1 MMKHLLIYIL
11 VVSSWCTMSA
21 QTIYEDFEDGSA
33 KISWATFNGM
43 VYEGPFANPD
53 KDAVNGSD
61 FVGKFTNDGVS
72 DFCFGLGTIAS
83 PADLSTNNLMKIKI
97 WAPFAPTRALFK
109 FEGGGAAIEQFI
121 DITEAEKWV
130 EYSVDFS
137 KAAGTA
143 HTKILLAFHPFTT
156 PVAGTF
162 YFDDIR
168 GLEAKDV
175 FETFETGNE
184 MGWTAFDGT
193 LEAPID
199 NPAPNRVNS
208 TPKVGKYTKSG
219 AHAYSLLLAER
230 STPFDMSVLNQ
241 FKLHIHAS
249 APTQVLLKLEG
260 DGPAVEK
267 FANIGVVNAWQEY
280 TFDFSDVA
288 AAKYLKKAI
297 LFFDPGVETSADIYH
312 FDNFYAVSKGEC
324 AGATVIDGM
333 LDDFECNRN
342 ATYVNGWDSLT
353 VITNPG
359 PDAVNGSTK
368 VGKFVDQLS
377 EPWNGLLWEYQNP
390 VNLETKNQFNIKI
403 WSPKATR
410 VLAKLE
416 GGASAPSEVWI
427 DITETNKWVQY
438 TADFSSQALAS
449 HKKMILF
456 FNAGNDPEVGDVYYI
471 DDLSWGEKTVEDIEN
486 FENGAVLP
494 WEPLDQQELIHG
506 KFAVIDNP
514 DASGVNASSKVGKYT
529 KGVSAFSTLAAVAPG
544 LIDISSKP
552 QFNLDVWAPAGSKS
566 VIMQL
571 ESATSGN
578 KEVEREVKTPGAWET
593 LSFDFT
599 NFQNITDWAS
609 LKLIF
614 NPTVA
619 EEGAMFF
626 FDNLRQGV
634 ATVDP
639 CEGTVAIN
647 NIIDDFECQ
656 RNKEYGAGA
665 ELISVVNNPKL
676 TAANSSVK
684 VGLYKDQPGQ
694 PWSALCANFP
704 DGIDLSV
711 FNQLEL
717 QVLSTA
723 VVPVLLKLEG
733 GSSPAKEIFTE
744 IKTANDWNN
753 ITADFSTEAG
763 NDHKR
768 VCFFFNAGV
777 ETTTIDDYYIDN
789 VRLAHAP
796 YDGCVMNFDD
806 PAFTSLTWRYFPND
820 NSGDF
825 EMVDNPIKAGINTSN
840 KVGKAVEKATG
851 EQPWQGM
858 FTDLESY
865 MTFDKNLQIKMK
877 VLSPKVGAI
886 TLKVERP
893 LVEGFPGGSGDNTVT
908 NTKAGEWEELTFDF
922 ATSPT
927 PIDPAGKYARITLIW
942 DIVNVPTEDV
952 IYYFDDIRLDGGDCG
967 QESSVFDPLKLE
979 QLSVSPNPVT
989 DILRIDNAEALMST
1003 DIINVF
1009 GQRIAK
1015 VYNNQNNQQFLD
1027 VSNLP
1032 AGTYIILGYNDKQQ
1046 AVAQSRFV
1054 KM

>member
-1 MMKHLLIYIL
+1 MMLG
-11 VVSSWCTMSA
+11 SWCTLSA

-33 KISWATFNGM
+33 KIVWAANNGL
-43 VYEGPFANPD
+43 VYEGPVANPA
-53 KDAVNGSD
+53 KDAGNNSD
-61 FVGKFTNDGVS
+61 FVGKFSNDGVS
-72 DFCFGLGTIAS
+72 DFCFGLGTMSA
-83 PADLSTNNLMKIKI
+83 PADLSEKSLMKIKI
-97 WAPFAPTRALFK
+97 WAPFAPTRALLK
-109 FEGGGAAIEQFI
+109 FEGGGTPIEKFI

-130 EYSVDFS
+130 EYSVDFTA
-137 KAAGTA
+137 AAGTA
-143 HTKILLAFHPFTT
+143 HTKVLLAFHPFTT
-156 PVAGTF
+156 PSASTF

-168 GLEAKDV
+168 GFDTFEL

-184 MGWTAFDGT
+184 MGWNALDGT

-199 NPAPNRVNS
+199 NPAPNSVNN
-208 TPKVGKYTKSG
+208 TLKVGKYTKSG

-230 STPFDMSVLNQ
+230 SVPFDLSVLNQ
-241 FKLHIHAS
+241 FKLHIHANE
-249 APTQVLLKLEG
+249 PTQVLLKLEG

-267 FANIGVVNAWQEY
+267 FANIGLVNAWQEY
-280 TFDFSDVA
+280 NFDFSDVSDY
-288 AAKYLKKAI
+288 KHLRKVV
-297 LFFDPGVETSADIYH
+297 LFFDPGVETSAGVYH
-312 FDNFYAVSKGEC
+312 FDNFYAVPQGEC
-324 AGATVIDGM
+324 AGATVIEGM
-333 LDDFECNRN
+333 IDDFECNRN

-353 VITNPG
+353 VIPNPG
-359 PDAVNGSTK
+359 PGAVNSSAK

-377 EPWNGLLWEYQNP
+377 EPWNGLLWDYQNP
-390 VNLETKNQFNIKI
+390 INLENLNQLNIKI

-410 VLAKLE
+410 VLAKME
-416 GGASAPSEVWI
+416 GGASSPSEVWI
-427 DITETNKWVQY
+427 DIVETNKWVQY
-438 TADFSSQALAS
+438 SVDFSSQALAS
-449 HKKMILF
+449 HKKVILF

-471 DDLSWGEKTVEDIEN
+471 DDLSWGEKTIADIEN

-514 DASGVNASSKVGKYT
+514 DATGVNTSSKVGEYK
-529 KGVSAFSTLAAVAPG
+529 KGISAFSTLAAVAPG
-544 LIDISSKP
+544 LIDITTQP
-552 QFNLDVWAPAGSKS
+552 QFNLDVWSPVGSNS

-578 KEVEREVKTPGAWET
+578 KDVERELKTPGSWET
-593 LSFDFT
+593 LSFDFSD
-599 NFQNITDWAS
+599 FQNIADWAS

-614 NPTVA
+614 NPSVV
-619 EEGAMFF
+619 EEGATFY
-626 FDNLRQGV
+626 FDNLRQGDS
-634 ATVDP
+634 TVDP
-639 CEGTVAIN
+639 CEGVLAIA

-656 RNKEYGAGA
+656 RNKEYGAGS

-676 TAANSSVK
+676 TATNSSVK
-684 VGLYKDQPGQ
+684 VGLYEDQPGQ

-711 FNQLEL
+711 FNQLEM

-744 IKTANDWNN
+744 IKTANDWYN
-753 ITADFSTEAG
+753 ISADFSSEAA

-777 ETTTIDDYYIDN
+777 ETTTVDDYYLDN
-789 VRLAHAP
+789 VRLSHAP
-796 YDGCVMNFDD
+796 YDGCVMNFDN
-806 PAFTSLTWRYFPND
+806 PAFTSLDWRYFPAD
-820 NSGDF
+820 NSGGFD
-825 EMVDNPIKAGINTSN
+825 MVDNPLKGGINTSE
-840 KVGKAVEKATG
+840 KVGKAIEKASG

-865 MTFDKNLQIKMK
+865 MTFDKNLQLKMM
-877 VLSPKVGAI
+877 VLSPIVGGV

-893 LVEGFPGGSGDNTVT
+893 LEAGFPGSSGDNTVS

-922 ATSPT
+922 SASPT
-927 PIDPAGKYARITLIW
+927 PIDPAGKYARLTIIW
-942 DIVNVPTEDV
+942 DILNLPTEDV
-952 IYYFDDIRLDGGDCG
+952 VYYFDNIRLDGGDCG
-967 QESSVFDPLKLE
+967 LISSVFDPLNLKSLNIA
-979 QLSVSPNPVT
+979 PNPVT
-989 DILRIDNAEALMST
+989 DILRIENAELLQST
-1003 DIINVF
+1003 DIINVY
-1009 GQRIAK
+1009 GQRIAT
-1015 VYNNQNNQQFLD
+1015 VYNNHNSQQLID

-1032 AGTYIILGYNDKQQ
+1032 AGTYILLGYNDKQQ